1 MTFEPEGEFRRLAH
15 RAADVAADLAESLR
29 RRPVTRAPTP
39 AELRPTFSGPLPEE
53 GTPLE
58 RILDDLPHDVFDHL
72 TYNAHPRFFG
82 YITAGASL
90 VGAIGDFLAAVANP
104 NVGLWRLA
112 PAASEIELQVVRW
125 TAEILGLPLDV
136 AGVLVSGG
144 NLANL
149 VCLAA
154 ARDRMAERY
163 GVDARKQGVGALR
176 LRVYASD
183 QVHLATTKGCGLLG
197 VGSDSVRLIPTDG
210 AGRMQVG
217 ELARAIAEER
227 AAGLQPMAVVATAGS
242 VGIGAIDP
250 LAAMAELCARE
261 DLWFHVDG
269 AYGGYAALAP
279 EGRAKLHG
287 IERADSVALD
297 PHKWLYA
304 PLEAGV
310 ALVRRHEDLE
320 RAFEVHPTYYVTGGE
335 QEVDLLNRSPQNSRG
350 WRAFKVWLQL
360 RHHGRRGYAERIAKD
375 LALARRMGECATERG
390 FELLVP
396 VELSIAVF
404 RYVPRELWER
414 REAEGEYLNRL
425 NEAIV
430 EAVQRG
436 GEAFL
441 SNAVVRG
448 RYALRACIVNY
459 RTERSDVEAVV
470 DLCARLGERLH
481 RELRPV
487 SA

>member
-1 MTFEPEGEFRRLAH
+1 MSFEPEADFRRLAH
-15 RAADVAADLAESLR
+15 RAADVAADLADSLR
-29 RRPVTRAPTP
+29 RRPVTRAPSP
-39 AELRPTFSGPLPEE
+39 AALRPRFSGPLPEE

-58 RILDDLPHDVFDHL
+58 RILDDLPREVFDHL

-125 TAEILGLPLDV
+125 TAEILGLPHDS

-154 ARDRMAERY
+154 ARERTAARQ
-163 GVDARKQGVGALR
+163 GVDVRRKGIGSLR

-183 QVHLATTKGCGLLG
+183 QVHLATTKACGLLG
-197 VGSDSVRLIPTDG
+197 IGSDNVVLVPTDE
-210 AGRMQVG
+210 AGRMRLVDL
-217 ELARAIAEER
+217 ERAIVDDR
-227 AAGLQPMAVVATAGS
+227 SAGLHPMAVVATAGS

-250 LAAMAELCARE
+250 LEPIADRCDEE
-261 DLWFHVDG
+261 GLWFHVDG

-279 EGRAKLHG
+279 EGKAKLRG

-310 ALVRRHEDLE
+310 ALVRRREDLE
-320 RAFEVHPTYYVTGGE
+320 RAFEVHPTYYVTGDE
-335 QEVDLLNRSPQNSRG
+335 QEVDLLNWTPQNSRG

-360 RHHGRRGYAERIAKD
+360 RHHGRRAYAQRIAKD
-375 LALARRMGECATERG
+375 LALARRMAEYAIARG
-390 FELLVP
+390 CEVLVP

-414 REAEGEYLNRL
+414 RATEGEYLDRL

-430 EAVQRG
+430 DAVQGG
-436 GEAFL
+436 GEAFV

-487 SA
+487 PA